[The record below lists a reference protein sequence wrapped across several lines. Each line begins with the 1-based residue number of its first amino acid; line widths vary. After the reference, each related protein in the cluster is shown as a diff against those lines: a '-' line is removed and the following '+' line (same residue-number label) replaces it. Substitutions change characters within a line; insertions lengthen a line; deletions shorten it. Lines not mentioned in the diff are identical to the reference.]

1 MNGDVNEKSDY
12 LFTYTVQTEI
22 TCMWQIWNN

>member
-22 TCMWQIWNN
+22 TCMWQI